1 MDKKTA
7 KQILAKHKEALQ
19 VLLQSEG
26 LGDVEEQVE
35 QIRETGSEGVKHLKK
50 SLVDRIKE
58 IPVVQK
64 VSDLGTAG
72 TVAVATAGTAQV
84 GIATDLTTVFVAEIA
99 NDVVEQRFEVPTFID
114 NFVDFESLNV
124 WGQQVIA
131 EKVAEVS
138 ELQPTSKPSAVS
150 EDTKPAPSA
159 SSQDTPSDKSSPKPT
174 TEQSQEPKSE
184 KSEIKESKSSKG
196 GETEGKAD
204 KQTESQQEKTEELK
218 EAQEKSSSQT
228 SEQPTEVKAD
238 IPIIET
244 PFDTMSDDI
253 KPHSSIRQVSPVS

>member
-19 VLLQSEG
+19 VLLKSEG

-35 QIRETGSEGVKHLKK
+35 QIRETGSEGTKHLKK

-64 VSDLGTAG
+64 ISDLGTAG

-99 NDVVEQRFEVPTFID
+99 NDVVEERFEIPTFID
-114 NFVDFESLNV
+114 NFVDFQSLDI

-138 ELQPTSKPSAVS
+138 ELQPTSQPTAVS
-150 EDTKPAPSA
+150 EDTKSVSSA
-159 SSQDTPSDKSSPKPT
+159 SSQDTSSDKSSPKTT

-184 KSEIKESKSSKG
+184 KSETKESKSSKTN
-196 GETEGKAD
+196 ETEGKAD
-204 KQTESQQEKTEELK
+204 KQAEPQQEKAEELK
-218 EAQEKSSSQT
+218 EFQEKSSSQT
-228 SEQPTEVKAD
+228 SEQSTEVKSD
-238 IPIIET
+238 LPIAET
-244 PFDTMSDDI
+244 PFDPMGDEI
-253 KPHSSIRQVSPVS
+253 KPHSSIRQVSPVL

>member
-7 KQILAKHKEALQ
+7 KQILAQHKEALQ
-19 VLLQSEG
+19 ILLKSEG

-35 QIRETGSEGVKHLKK
+35 QIRETGSEGAKHLKK

-99 NDVVEQRFEVPTFID
+99 NDVVEERFEIPTFID
-114 NFVDFESLNV
+114 NFVDFESLDV

-138 ELQPTSKPSAVS
+138 ELQPTSQSSSA
-150 EDTKPAPSA
+150 EGDTKPVSSS

-184 KSEIKESKSSKG
+184 KSETKESKSSKASEG
-196 GETEGKAD
+196 EGKAD
-204 KQTESQQEKTEELK
+204 KQAEPQQEKAEELK
-218 EAQEKSSSQT
+218 ESQEKSSSQT
-228 SEQPTEVKAD
+228 SEPSSEVKSD
-238 IPIIET
+238 LPIIET
-244 PFDTMSDDI
+244 PIEQMGDDI
-253 KPHSSIRQVSPVS
+253 KPHSSIRQVSPVL

>member
-7 KQILAKHKEALQ
+7 KQILIEHKDALQ
-19 VLLQSEG
+19 VLLKSEG
-26 LGDVEEQVE
+26 LGDVKAEVE
-35 QIRETGSEGVKHLKK
+35 KIRKTGNEGAKHLKK

-64 VSDLGTAG
+64 VSELGTAG

-99 NDVVEQRFEVPTFID
+99 NDVVEERFEIPQFID
-114 NFVDFESLNV
+114 NFVDFQSLDV

-138 ELQPTSKPSAVS
+138 ELQPTSQSSALS
-150 EDTKPAPSA
+150 EDTKPVSSA
-159 SSQDTPSDKSSPKPT
+159 SSQGNSSDTLSQKSS
-174 TEQSQEPKSE
+174 TEKSQESKETESKS
-184 KSEIKESKSSKG
+184 KESKSSKE
-196 GETEGKAD
+196 GETKGKAD
-204 KQTESQQEKTEELK
+204 KQAEPQQEKAEELK

-228 SEQPTEVKAD
+228 NKDSNEVKLD
-238 IPIIET
+238 IPIVDT
-244 PFDTMSDDI
+244 PFEPTEEEI
-253 KPHSSIRQVSPVS
+253 RPHRQVSSIL